1 MKERQNMNSV
11 VNFRDIG
18 GFPTQQGT
26 VVKTGHFFR
35 SGELVNVAQEDQQKL
50 VEDYQI
56 KRIYDFRS
64 AAETQERP
72 DDSIQGTNYLHIDI
86 LADIQAQTASL
97 EGMLKTVGSPD
108 EAMDMAYKEMVLS
121 NSGRKGYQTFFENFL
136 SYPQEAILFH
146 CFAGK
151 DRTGIGA
158 ALILSAL
165 GVEHSYILED
175 YLKTNE
181 QRKTANEQIIAQ
193 YQANGTPPAEIQQL
207 ETLLYVKKEY
217 LATAL
222 QAI

>member
-1 MKERQNMNSV
+1 MNSV

-35 SGELVNVAQEDQQKL
+35 SGELVNVAQEDQQML
-50 VEDYQI
+50 VENYQI

-121 NSGRKGYQTFFENFL
+121 NSGRKGYQTF
-136 SYPQEAILFH
+136 
-146 CFAGK
+146 
-151 DRTGIGA
+151 
-158 ALILSAL
+158 
-165 GVEHSYILED
+165 
-175 YLKTNE
+175 LKTF
-181 QRKTANEQIIAQ
+181 
-193 YQANGTPPAEIQQL
+193 
-207 ETLLYVKKEY
+207 
-217 LATAL
+217 
-222 QAI
+222 